1 MARVQEVVAD
11 ASVACKWFLPE
22 KGTSAALLLR
32 DDHIEG
38 RVRILAPQLLC
49 YEVADALRYYPA
61 LSPEGIE
68 ESIRYLYDLQLSL
81 VHPTHRDLSSAAA
94 FSPPEG
100 LRLRC
105 VLRHARGETFVPA
118 DHRRHP
124 TVEIVAARCPPLRV
138 DRPSMKS
145 RGAPRGTTLGDGLK
159 CE

>member
-49 YEVADALRYYPA
+49 YEVANALRYHPA
-61 LSPEGIE
+61 LSPEGLE

-94 FSPPEG
+94 F
-100 LRLRC
+100 
-105 VLRHARGETFVPA
+105 ARRRRVSVYDACYATLAEKRSCPLITDDTLLLKSSRRAVPLSEWTA
-118 DHRRHP
+118 RR
-124 TVEIVAARCPPLRV
+124 
-138 DRPSMKS
+138 
-145 RGAPRGTTLGDGLK
+145 
-159 CE
+159 